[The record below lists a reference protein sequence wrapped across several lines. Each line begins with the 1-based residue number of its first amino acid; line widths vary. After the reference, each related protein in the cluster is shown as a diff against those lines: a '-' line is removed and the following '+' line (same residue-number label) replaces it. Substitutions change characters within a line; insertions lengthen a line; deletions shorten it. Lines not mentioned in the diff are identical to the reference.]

1 MNSFA
6 NMNCLSEEASS
17 DVASVSPAPVSVT
30 LSALP
35 VFGRDQG
42 RRPTGVAL
50 AFSEDEADLC
60 GEDRFDLLLVDAD
73 GAVITRLGPFCEE
86 EVVALWRDC
95 AAKSGLP
102 RMIVK
107 EDGVLAVVSAQ
118 LGPVALGRTRMRRRI
133 GLLNGRRPRFLVRR
147 KTGTLP
153 VRPLIH
159 RGESEIISGARC

>member
-1 MNSFA
+1 MSTFA
-6 NMNCLSEEASS
+6 NTNGPSGE
-17 DVASVSPAPVSVT
+17 VASTVTHAPLPLASP
-30 LSALP
+30 LP
-35 VFGRDQG
+35 VFGRG
-42 RRPTGVAL
+42 APRRPAGIAL
-50 AFSEDEADLC
+50 AFAEDDSDAC
-60 GEDRFDLLLVDAD
+60 GEDRFDLLLVEANET
-73 GAVITRLGPFCEE
+73 VITRLGPFCEE
-86 EVVALWRDC
+86 EVVAIWRDC

-107 EDGVLAVVSAQ
+107 EDGALSIVAAQ
-118 LGPVALGRTRMRRRI
+118 LGPVALGRPRMRRRV